1 MVFKMKIKKYEAKT
15 EQEAIE
21 KVKEDLGKDALILNI
36 KKISPK
42 GIFKLFKKPSVEV
55 LAALDDQF
63 NKITDSPKNQNNNI
77 ISEQKEIIKCLE
89 SKLDYMEDLL
99 TKVMDKVSS
108 VEQVKSYDDK
118 GNDKKYNSSVLQLL
132 YDNLINN
139 EILPELAEFILKDL
153 DDNDDLNPE
162 NVNELISVVYNRIID
177 LIGEPAPIKADSSQP
192 KIIFFIGPTGVGK
205 TTTIAKITAHFCL
218 TERKKVG
225 LVTADT
231 YRIAAVEQLKTY
243 AEILNIPVE
252 VIYNSDELPETLNK
266 MKDYDL
272 ILIDTAGR
280 SHKNIEQFK
289 ELDYLLSTVDEKQ
302 IFLVL
307 SATTK
312 HKDMMSILNQY
323 SSISDYNIIFTKVDE
338 TISLGTILNVKYL
351 TEKPL
356 SYISFGQNVPD
367 DIELISPK
375 KMTKALLGSI
385 DEL

>member
-1 MVFKMKIKKYEAKT
+1 MKIKKYEAKT

>member
-1 MVFKMKIKKYEAKT
+1 M
-15 EQEAIE
+15 
-21 KVKEDLGKDALILNI
+21 
-36 KKISPK
+36 
-42 GIFKLFKKPSVEV
+42 
-55 LAALDDQF
+55 
-63 NKITDSPKNQNNNI
+63 
-77 ISEQKEIIKCLE
+77 LE

-118 GNDKKYNSSVLQLL
+118 DNDKKYNSSVLQLL

-351 TEKPL
+351 TENPYL
-356 SYISFGQNVPD
+356 YISFGQNVPD

-375 KMTKALLGSI
+375 K
-385 DEL
+385 

>member
-1 MVFKMKIKKYEAKT
+1 M
-15 EQEAIE
+15 
-21 KVKEDLGKDALILNI
+21 
-36 KKISPK
+36 
-42 GIFKLFKKPSVEV
+42 
-55 LAALDDQF
+55 
-63 NKITDSPKNQNNNI
+63 
-77 ISEQKEIIKCLE
+77 
-89 SKLDYMEDLL
+89 
-99 TKVMDKVSS
+99 
-108 VEQVKSYDDK
+108 
-118 GNDKKYNSSVLQLL
+118 
-132 YDNLINN
+132 
-139 EILPELAEFILKDL
+139 
-153 DDNDDLNPE
+153 
-162 NVNELISVVYNRIID
+162 
-177 LIGEPAPIKADSSQP
+177 
-192 KIIFFIGPTGVGK
+192 
-205 TTTIAKITAHFCL
+205 
-218 TERKKVG
+218 
-225 LVTADT
+225 VTADT
-231 YRIAAVEQLKTY
+231 YRIAAIEQLKTY

>member
-118 GNDKKYNSSVLQLL
+118 DNDKKYNSSVLQLL

>member
-118 GNDKKYNSSVLQLL
+118 DNDKKYNSSVLQLL

-192 KIIFFIGPTGVGK
+192 KIIF
-205 TTTIAKITAHFCL
+205 
-218 TERKKVG
+218 
-225 LVTADT
+225 
-231 YRIAAVEQLKTY
+231 
-243 AEILNIPVE
+243 
-252 VIYNSDELPETLNK
+252 
-266 MKDYDL
+266 
-272 ILIDTAGR
+272 
-280 SHKNIEQFK
+280 
-289 ELDYLLSTVDEKQ
+289 LL
-302 IFLVL
+302 
-307 SATTK
+307 
-312 HKDMMSILNQY
+312 
-323 SSISDYNIIFTKVDE
+323 
-338 TISLGTILNVKYL
+338 
-351 TEKPL
+351 
-356 SYISFGQNVPD
+356 
-367 DIELISPK
+367 
-375 KMTKALLGSI
+375 ALQ
-385 DEL
+385 E

>member
-1 MVFKMKIKKYEAKT
+1 MKIKKYEAKT

-118 GNDKKYNSSVLQLL
+118 DNDKKYNSSVLQLL